1 MQIHSDCQK
10 LRRFALH
17 LLAAGDL
24 RRYVFGH
31 RGKYEKSNMDR
42 SCVSCCWLPW
52 QLIYTKKN

>member
-24 RRYVFGH
+24 RRYG
-31 RGKYEKSNMDR
+31 
-42 SCVSCCWLPW
+42 
-52 QLIYTKKN
+52 LILSGITPFITPEVKKVKISLEDHKKRLW